1 MKWNWI
7 PAIFFPFPWLIQSCS
22 VSFMVEIKVSW
33 KLQLYVHA
41 LIAIHVCLTILS
53 RDAFNLQYLSILM
66 TSLRWP
72 ILSLHCVY
80 IVLASYH
87 CPYISFFLNFRH
99 HDYCNVGRHRNKIM
113 STSYPYIMFASSTL
127 SISQR
132 LPTSILHVFSSS
144 YIYFVD
150 IVVIN
155 EIAMLANIEL
165 TLCLYLILVHIASLI
180 NIESTS

>member
-1 MKWNWI
+1 M
-7 PAIFFPFPWLIQSCS
+7 
-22 VSFMVEIKVSW
+22 
-33 KLQLYVHA
+33 HA
-41 LIAIHVCLTILS
+41 LMAVHVCLTILS

-66 TSLRWP
+66 TSLHWP

-80 IVLASYH
+80 IVWASYH
-87 CPYISFFLNFRH
+87 YPYISCCFRH

-144 YIYFVD
+144 YINFVD
-150 IVVIN
+150 IIVIN

-165 TLCLYLILVHIASLI
+165 TLCLYLILVHIASSI

>member
-1 MKWNWI
+1 M
-7 PAIFFPFPWLIQSCS
+7 
-22 VSFMVEIKVSW
+22 
-33 KLQLYVHA
+33 
-41 LIAIHVCLTILS
+41 AIHVCLTILS

-66 TSLRWP
+66 TSLHWP

-87 CPYISFFLNFRH
+87 YPYIRFFFRH

-144 YIYFVD
+144 YINFVD
-150 IVVIN
+150 IIVIN

-165 TLCLYLILVHIASLI
+165 RLCLISFLFTSPVQ
-180 NIESTS
+180 STSSRHRNDDRNGVDIAMLIE

>member
-1 MKWNWI
+1 MTWKWI
-7 PAIFFPFPWLIQSCS
+7 PTIFFPSPWLIQSCS

-53 RDAFNLQYLSILM
+53 RDAFNLQCLSILL
-66 TSLRWP
+66 TSLNWP

-80 IVLASYH
+80 IVLASYNYT
-87 CPYISFFLNFRH
+87 YISSFFYFRH
-99 HDYCNVGRHRNKIM
+99 HDVTMLVDIEIKTCLHCTHISCLHRRRCRYRNVCQHQCY
-113 STSYPYIMFASSTL
+113 T
-127 SISQR
+127 
-132 LPTSILHVFSSS
+132 VFSSS